1 MAELEDERFFRDLRN
16 RSAELIQANP
26 DHLAHLLEVI
36 ETRMPPL
43 FMNGL
48 VGATVLT
55 KTNKNGLVAI
65 VVLENDEMMQ
75 PPLIDLF
82 SLFAQTLGSII
93 GASQVGIAYREHFW
107 VGCQF
112 GNVWLLMSERE
123 SNELANN
130 E

>member
-26 DHLAHLLEVI
+26 DYLGHLLEVI

-65 VVLENDEMMQ
+65 VILENDEMMK
-75 PPLIDLF
+75 PPHIDLF
-82 SLFAQTLGSII
+82 SLFAETIGSII
-93 GASQVGIAYREHFW
+93 GALQVGVAYRKHHW
-107 VGCQF
+107 IGCKI
-112 GNVWLLMSERE
+112 GNVWMLMSERE